1 MQVPRH
7 IAIIMDGNGRW
18 ARGRHRPRLE
28 GHRAG
33 LKAIRRVMTACDE
46 IGVGV
51 LSLYAFSTE
60 NWTRPRTEVEGLM
73 RLFSQT
79 LDREIDELDREGVQ
93 VRITGRREG
102 IAPGLLKKIEASEER
117 TRDNRR
123 RVLNLLINYGGRAE
137 IVDAVKHLA
146 AGGLDFAGLHDGH
159 ISGALYNPDLPE
171 PELVIRTAGEQ
182 RISNFLVWETAYS
195 EFHFTDTLWPDF
207 DKQDL
212 VEAITAFN
220 ARERKFGGL
229 GAGDLGSPAG
239 DTRGVA

>member
-1 MQVPRH
+1 MPVPQH

-18 ARGRHRPRLE
+18 ARGRRRPRLE

-46 IGVGV
+46 LGVAV

-60 NWTRPRTEVEGLM
+60 NWTRPRAEVQGLM

-79 LDREIDELDREGVQ
+79 LDREIDELDAEGVQ

-102 IAPGLLKKIEASEER
+102 LAPALLKKIEASEER
-117 TRDNRR
+117 TRKNQR

-137 IVDAVKHLA
+137 IVDAVRRLA
-146 AGGLDFAGLHDGH
+146 AEGVEPAELRDEH
-159 ISGALYNPDLPE
+159 ITGALYNPDLPE

-182 RISNFLVWETAYS
+182 RISNFLIWETAYS
-195 EFHFTDTLWPDF
+195 EFHFTETLWPDF
-207 DKQDL
+207 GKEDL
-212 VEAITAFN
+212 VQAIAAFN

-229 GAGDLGSPAG
+229 SAAGPGAPAG
-239 DTRGVA
+239 ATRGVA

>member
-1 MQVPRH
+1 MPVPQH

-18 ARGRHRPRLE
+18 ARGRRRPRLE

-46 IGVGV
+46 LGVAV

-60 NWTRPRTEVEGLM
+60 NWTRPRAEVQGLM

-79 LDREIDELDREGVQ
+79 LDREIDELDAEGVQ

-102 IAPGLLKKIEASEER
+102 LAPALLKKIEASEER
-117 TRDNRR
+117 TRKNQR

-137 IVDAVKHLA
+137 IVDAVRRLA
-146 AGGLDFAGLHDGH
+146 ADGVDPAELRDED
-159 ISGALYNPDLPE
+159 ISRAMYNPDLPE

-182 RISNFLVWETAYS
+182 RISNFLIWETAYS

-207 DKQDL
+207 GKEDL
-212 VEAITAFN
+212 VQAIAAFN

-229 GAGDLGSPAG
+229 STAGPGAPAG
-239 DTRGVA
+239 VTSGIA